1 MCVCVCVCV
10 CVVCVCVCVCV
21 CVRARARVCVYV
33 VCVVYVCVC
42 VSLSVC
48 VYICACVSTCVYVSM
63 YVNGNIQDTIEHLT
77 GQWRTVLVSTG
88 PVGNDQAG
96 RPWFVVRGI
105 GPVHRE
111 GPVNYRRLF
120 QRGCYPGRTGGFRGL
135 RGLRGLRRPGGVL
148 TRRRIHNSMLEPAC
162 SRPLKATERLDEW
175 K

>member
-1 MCVCVCVCV
+1 MCVCAS
-10 CVVCVCVCVCV
+10 
-21 CVRARARVCVYV
+21 ARARVCVYV

-77 GQWRTVLVSTG
+77 GPWRNVVVSTG

-96 RPWFVVRGI
+96 RPWFVVRGT

-111 GPVNYRRLF
+111 DPSI
-120 QRGCYPGRTGGFRGL
+120 TGAFSSEVAI
-135 RGLRGLRRPGGVL
+135 PGGQGG
-148 TRRRIHNSMLEPAC
+148 SGC
-162 SRPLKATERLDEW
+162 SRGSGGPGAS
-175 K
+175 